1 VAAAAGR
8 FTPSLSG
15 TMPPEGGKLKDF
27 MASLAVQL
35 AITVVES
42 VPFKELLHHLVDPLL
57 FFLLQ

>member
-1 VAAAAGR
+1 
-8 FTPSLSG
+8 
-15 TMPPEGGKLKDF
+15 MPPEGGKLKDF